1 MNELCFAKMIQ
12 KNRTKLA
19 VLSVIVGTMIF
30 LIPIL
35 TEKADARTTATVT
48 MSGCCFFY
56 DVRGHMT
63 LGKFVVSPTPE
74 AGPIIKWVTA
84 GNLFLGGSEVG
95 SVTAN
100 VRFGE
105 VQGAVEFKFSNPHI
119 GPNTCDVK
127 TFGQIKASC
136 SISRGSIATA
146 TYHVSPLVQENENNH
161 CDILNKF
168 GGEKTKVIRDK
179 LNC

>member
-1 MNELCFAKMIQ
+1 MSELYIVKTMQ
-12 KNRTKLA
+12 KSSTKLT
-19 VLSVIVGTMIF
+19 VLSVIVGMMIF
-30 LIPIL
+30 LVPML
-35 TEKADARTTATVT
+35 TEKADARTTATAT

-63 LGKFVVSPTPE
+63 LGKFVVSPTPQV
-74 AGPIIKWVTA
+74 GPIIKWVTA

-100 VRFGE
+100 VNFGNI
-105 VQGAVEFKFSNPHI
+105 QGSVEFKFSNPHI
-119 GPNTCDVK
+119 GSNTCDVK
-127 TFGQIKASC
+127 TFGPIKASC
-136 SISRGSIATA
+136 SISRGDIATA
-146 TYHVSPLVQENENNH
+146 RYHVSPLVQGNENNY

-168 GGEKTKVIRDK
+168 GGEQTIAIRDK